1 MKHASDFDCVCKGR
15 VVLAS
20 KKWDMWV
27 CLGCGRLYEEYGE
40 PFTPPPDASMAQIL
54 KQTRLPAPLSVVIH
68 VPELGRLI
76 PVDDQ

>member
-1 MKHASDFDCVCKGR
+1 MSRASDIECACHGR

-27 CLGCGRLYEEYGE
+27 CLGCGKLYEEYGE
-40 PFTPPPDASMAQIL
+40 PFTPPLGASMAQIL
-54 KQTRLPAPLSVVIH
+54 KQTRLPAPLSIAIQA
-68 VPELGRLI
+68 PKLGRLI